1 MDTTTQLDSILRLFE
16 QLGVEVRQERL
27 DGGGGG
33 LCWIRGR
40 RVVFVDLD
48 ADAATRLDRCLEALA
63 AVPEA
68 AAVYISPELRERMD
82 CLRGVSANAPAQ
94 SDKPNTQ
101 TP

>member
-16 QLGVEVRQERL
+16 QLGVEIRQERL

-48 ADAATRLDRCLEALA
+48 ADAATRLDRCVEALA

-68 AAVYISPELRERMD
+68 AAVYISPGLRERMER
-82 CLRGVSANAPAQ
+82 LRGVAANELAAG
-94 SDKPNTQ
+94 DKPNT
-101 TP
+101 

>member
-1 MDTTTQLDSILRLFE
+1 MDATAQLDTIQRLFE

-27 DGGGGG
+27 GGSGGG
-33 LCWIRGR
+33 LCRIRGR

-48 ADAATRLDRCLEALA
+48 ADVATRLDRCFEALA

-82 CLRGVSANAPAQ
+82 RIRGAPANGP
-94 SDKPNTQ
+94 STDG
-101 TP
+101 TPKT